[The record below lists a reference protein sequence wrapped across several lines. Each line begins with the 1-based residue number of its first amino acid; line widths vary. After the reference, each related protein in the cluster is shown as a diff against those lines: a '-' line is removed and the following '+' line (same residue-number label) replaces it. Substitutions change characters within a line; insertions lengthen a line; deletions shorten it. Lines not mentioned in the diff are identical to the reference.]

1 VDCGALPSEGRE
13 LPRHLA
19 AFPQRRHRK
28 TIPFSRKDDG
38 SDLVET
44 SFLLAGLLCARQYFD
59 GKAEAESRLRGA
71 INRLWEEAEWSW
83 HTQGGRNVLYWHWS
97 PNNGWSMN
105 HEIRGWNE
113 CLITYVL
120 AASAPRYPIAPDIY
134 HRGWADGRDFR
145 SGRAFYKTVL
155 PLGPDYGGPL
165 FLSQY
170 SFLGLDPRGLS
181 DRYADYWQQ
190 CVAHTLINC
199 EHCARNPNGF
209 EGYGPDCWGPDRE

>member
-1 VDCGALPSEGRE
+1 ME
-13 LPRHLA
+13 LAHA
-19 AFPQRRHRK
+19 GWPQRA
-28 TIPFSRKDDG
+28 
-38 SDLVET
+38 
-44 SFLLAGLLCARQYFD
+44 LLALEPEQRLEHEPRDPRLERVPDNLCT
-59 GKAEAESRLRGA
+59 GSLRPALSHCPG
-71 INRLWEEAEWSW
+71 
-83 HTQGGRNVLYWHWS
+83 H
-97 PNNGWSMN
+97 
-105 HEIRGWNE
+105 
-113 CLITYVL
+113 
-120 AASAPRYPIAPDIY
+120 Y

-199 EHCARNPNGF
+199 EHCVRNPNGF